1 MEKEEEE
8 TSNSGT
14 SKENYGSQQWLWTA
28 KQQLKLSVKTQTH
41 KTALPLRHTLK
52 GREQRK
58 GQANEG
64 TRALEKQSEVYF

>member
-28 KQQLKLSVKTQTH
+28 KQQLKVFLSKP
-41 KTALPLRHTLK
+41 KHTRL
-52 GREQRK
+52 
-58 GQANEG
+58 
-64 TRALEKQSEVYF
+64 LCHSDIL